1 MKFKVLESMGK
12 SRAKWTIS
20 STSSEE
26 KSNSNLF
33 GTWTK
38 KTKKANGN
46 TSDTNSDDSSSE
58 TMSHLLIDPFFDYQ
72 FRVILIGDSTV
83 GKSSLLKCFTDGTF
97 AEVSDPTVGVDFF
110 ARVLKV
116 ADGTPIKLQLWDTAG
131 QERFRSITKSYY
143 RNSVGCLL
151 VYDICNRDSYKHIP
165 QWMSEAKRHIEPHKA
180 AFILVGCKRDI
191 ATDDPRNR
199 EVSEDEARAWAE
211 FNNIPFVETSA
222 KSGLNVEDTF
232 AILTQLIYDRI
243 ESGEYKLDDG
253 WDGIKR
259 GYYGALGNRVH
270 NNNTRH
276 RRSNSNSQR
285 NNRQSIVNLVEA
297 QPERRLCC

>member
-20 STSSEE
+20 PTSVEE
-26 KSNSNLF
+26 KSNSLT
-33 GTWTK
+33 GTWT
-38 KTKKANGN
+38 TKATNGN
-46 TSDTNSDDSSSE
+46 TSDTNSDDSD
-58 TMSHLLIDPFFDYQ
+58 MSHLLIDPFFDYQ

-191 ATDDPRNR
+191 ATDDVQNR

-232 AILTQLIYDRI
+232 AILTQSIYDRI

-270 NNNTRH
+270 NNNTL
-276 RRSNSNSQR
+276 RRSNSNPQR
-285 NNRQSIVNLVEA
+285 NNRRSVVNLVEA
-297 QPERRLCC
+297 QAERRLCC